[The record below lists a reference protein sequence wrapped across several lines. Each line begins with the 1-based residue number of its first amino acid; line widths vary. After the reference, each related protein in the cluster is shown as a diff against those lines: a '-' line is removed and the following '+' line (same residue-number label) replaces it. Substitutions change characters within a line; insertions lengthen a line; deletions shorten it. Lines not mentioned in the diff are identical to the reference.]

1 MSTMNYIALSCK
13 KATELVEKKQV
24 SKLSFL
30 ENIQLKLHL
39 NMCKTCKEYE
49 EKSVFIESILEKMQ
63 QNKPNLELDNNIKTQ
78 ILNKLEKK

>member
-49 EKSVFIESILEKMQ
+49 AKSVFIESVLKKLQ
-63 QNKPNLELDNNIKTQ
+63 QNKPSLELDNNVKTQ

>member
-13 KATELVEKKQV
+13 KATELVEKKQA
-24 SKLSFL
+24 SKLSL
-30 ENIQLKLHL
+30 IENIQLKLHL

-49 EKSVFIESILEKMQ
+49 SKSVFIESILEKMQ
-63 QNKPNLELDNNIKTQ
+63 QNKPNLELDHNIKAQ